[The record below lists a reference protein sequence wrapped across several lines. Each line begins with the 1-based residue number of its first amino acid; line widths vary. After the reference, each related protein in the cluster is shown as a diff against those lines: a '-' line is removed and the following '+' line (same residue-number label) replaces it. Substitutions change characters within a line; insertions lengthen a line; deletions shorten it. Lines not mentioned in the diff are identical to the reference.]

1 MIFLL
6 HFSLSNYLDVES
18 TTLLDSNITILY
30 LWFLNPSSLYCM
42 LYEISSS
49 LPSNLFIHCFI
60 STCPILRKFL
70 QLTERFPLF
79 IFSMK
84 LLGYWTYW
92 IDWSNLIILYL
103 WFLNP
108 VYAVYVVYLPIFLL
122 IVSFLLMMPFLRPFL
137 FSGVCVILFL
147 FYGCIIFSY
156 PSEVIKWLKCQTLG
170 KAFMIQVD

>member
-1 MIFLL
+1 MRFLQVYLPIFLFIVSFL
-6 HFSLSNYLDVES
+6 PVQFSGSFFSWLNDFLSS
-18 TTLLDSNITILY
+18 
-30 LWFLNPSSLYCM
+30 F
-42 LYEISSS
+42 
-49 LPSNLFIHCFI
+49 
-60 STCPILRKFL
+60 
-70 QLTERFPLF
+70 
-79 IFSMK
+79 FSMK

-137 FSGVCVILFL
+137 FSGVCIILFL

-170 KAFMIQVD
+170 KAFMTQVD